1 MRVTLRIVLAL
12 ICSSVIVL
20 SGQQDEYSKLVTQ
33 ARSDLSAGHAA
44 EALNVSEKAI
54 SLNSSRWEAYL
65 VAAGA
70 LQAEKQFDA
79 ATDNFAK
86 ALDRAP
92 ESKKAAIRS
101 LLEQCTRE
109 KLGLVP
115 TTQPAAP
122 SSVTTQ
128 AEIVLWKTIENS
140 NNIEDFKTYISKYPD
155 GPYVPLATHRI
166 SSLQTRLV
174 EERAREED
182 AQKSRLAEESKIV
195 VRRNTS
201 FMGSGSDGYIL
212 ISKDGL
218 SYVSPETGQSVEIA
232 KSDVVDIGINRFD
245 GLKLRLKNGSKFE
258 FEGLRGENLRAQ
270 KQIIEKWNFT
280 FSPDHK
286 RLSP

>member
-115 TTQPAAP
+115 TTQPVAP